1 VANEPAFGGSFIVKS
16 QEIIAILGGRGM
28 LGTDVAKTCRQHGF
42 GVRVFDL
49 PEFNITNTDQLKEA
63 VDSADIIVNCAAYT
77 NVDGA
82 ESEADIAYQVN
93 AAAVGR
99 LGELAAQ
106 ADKWVLH
113 VSTDFVFDGW
123 SDAPYIETDAA
134 NPLNEYGRGKLAG
147 EQLLADA
154 GGRHCIVR
162 TQWTYGCAGDNFP
175 KKLIALAKS
184 GRDIKVIDDQIGSPT
199 ATTEVA
205 KALCDLLGKRC
216 EGLFHFA
223 AEGYV
228 SRYDVAKFIFDRL
241 SLDVKLAP
249 CKTGDF
255 AGPAQRPLNSRFD
268 CSKIKMTLDEPIKP
282 WQGPLEDFLRHL

>member
-1 VANEPAFGGSFIVKS
+1 MAE
-16 QEIIAILGGRGM
+16 EIIAILGGRGM
-28 LGTDVAKTCRQHGF
+28 LGTDLAKACEQQGF
-42 GVRVFDL
+42 GVRVLDL
-49 PEFNITNTDQLKEA
+49 PQFDITNTDQLKEA
-63 VDSADIIVNCAAYT
+63 VDSADVIVNCAAYT

-113 VSTDFVFDGW
+113 ISTDFVFDGR
-123 SDAPYIETDAA
+123 SDAPYIEMDVA
-134 NPLNEYGRGKLAG
+134 NPLNEYGRTKLAG
-147 EQLLADA
+147 EQLLAGA
-154 GGRHCIVR
+154 AGRHCIVR
-162 TQWTYGCAGDNFP
+162 VQWTYGRAGENFP
-175 KKLIALAKS
+175 TKLIALAKS
-184 GRDIKVIDDQIGSPT
+184 GRDLKVIDDQTGSPT

-205 KALCDLLGKRC
+205 KAICDLLGKRC

-228 SRYDVAKFIFDRL
+228 SRYEMAKFIFDRL
-241 SLDVKLAP
+241 SLDVKLAS

-255 AGPAQRPLNSRFD
+255 ASPAQRPLNSRFD
-268 CSKIKMTLDEPIKP
+268 CSKIKTVLDEPIKH
-282 WQGPLEDFLRHL
+282 WQGPLEDFLRHI